1 MAPRWTRQATPST
14 TLKLG
19 LRGEVIGRKIITRAG
34 LGVLICWKMSS
45 KQYSGKRSL
54 GWQWW
59 AAWIIRRSVAQRKPS
74 NPILMLRA
82 LRCQHHPMPRTSD
95 TSLTAPRA
103 LACLRVWG
111 SHFKILRMRAL
122 GVWFWEL
129 KRWSYKIASQLT
141 TRPFGFERRGLWI
154 ISYSFT
160 VWLSFT
166 SCVLFGLSL
175 RAHCNHHES
184 LRLRLFVTCEPQF
197 HSLFGISIRLQP
209 LISYLCPWVIPGVFP
224 IPISWLCTKAG
235 CSRKQCGALIWQRT
249 DSLDLDDS
257 GCRKVD
263 AWLERACA
271 VDSFLTVSIS
281 ERFGAFLLHCCWS
294 LLRAVQWNSVTP
306 FHISSRVDIAELGA
320 HHVLALVPTLYG
332 RSIKRPRQHR
342 GKRGGQWSCFLT
354 SCN

>member
-111 SHFKILRMRAL
+111 SHFKILRMVGSWGLILRTRKVKLQNCITTHNQAFW
-122 GVWFWEL
+122 VWTERPLNYIIFFHYLTIFHFMCTFWAIFA
-129 KRWSYKIASQLT
+129 R
-141 TRPFGFERRGLWI
+141 
-154 ISYSFT
+154 
-160 VWLSFT
+160 
-166 SCVLFGLSL
+166 SL
-175 RAHCNHHES
+175 HMYHHVS
-184 LRLRLFVTCEPQF
+184 LHLRLFVTCEPQF

-209 LISYLCPWVIPGVFP
+209 LISYLCPWVILGVLP

-271 VDSFLTVSIS
+271 VGSFLTASIS

-320 HHVLALVPTLYG
+320 HHVLALVPMLYG
-332 RSIKRPRQHR
+332 QSIKRPRRHH
-342 GKRGGQWSCFLT
+342 GKRGVNGLAF
-354 SCN
+354 